1 MWHPKLHVCPARI
14 HWGAV
19 LPDTLPVTRVPRKG
33 GIKGRKGKEEGEES
47 EKGRKEGREGNGK
60 LCKVFKRRRP

>member
-47 EKGRKEGREGNGK
+47 EKGRKGGK
-60 LCKVFKRRRP
+60 ATGSCAQVFKRRRP